1 MSDAALA
8 AFLAGGRPRF
18 FFFLPSFSSVSSYSV
33 LRVFSSS
40 SSAPTSDSCLMSN
53 SSGWRWMSK
62 MWFFNVGSSGLISLQ
77 TGHPN
82 PVSSCAE
89 QISLWHTSLVNPM
102 IDSLQRLH
110 FHSICSMSIWSF
122 SSLTRS
128 SLSFDYKLLKYI
140 INSQSIH
147 RFIYSPQ
154 NHSNKYPNV
163 TSFCFFLFFILDIDL
178 PSFSTFS
185 VSSILVLGLQ
195 KRFSGNDAFLGVK
208 FP

>member
-1 MSDAALA
+1 MKDIVIKLPYPSRKWLPKEYKSLSSVCLSMSDAALA
-8 AFLAGGRPRF
+8 AFLAGGLPRF

-53 SSGWRWMSK
+53 SSGWRWMSR

-89 QISLWHTSLVNPM
+89 QISLWHTSLVKPM

-128 SLSFDYKLLKYI
+128 SLSF
-140 INSQSIH
+140 
-147 RFIYSPQ
+147 
-154 NHSNKYPNV
+154 V
-163 TSFCFFLFFILDIDL
+163 
-178 PSFSTFS
+178 
-185 VSSILVLGLQ
+185 
-195 KRFSGNDAFLGVK
+195 
-208 FP
+208 